1 MTDHQKIITEDPWQS
16 LKKYTQARIAIG
28 HCGNSVPTNEL
39 LQFKLAHAKAI
50 DAVHQPFQKEF
61 ITREIEK
68 ITGNTVLLLHS
79 AAANRPEY
87 LKRPDL
93 GRILSGKS
101 MQLIQTT
108 PKAPQYDISLVVAD
122 GLSSTAIKKNIL
134 PLLKLLIPEL
144 ERRGFSLSP
153 VSVVEQG
160 RVAIADSV
168 AEQMNAGL
176 AVIFIGERP
185 GLKSADSLGI
195 YLTYHPREGTTDERR
210 NCISNI
216 RQNGLSY
223 PLACSKLLYL
233 IEESFKRK
241 LSGVELKDEQ
251 TDLQLKRK
259 INNQALWPDQCNF
272 C

>member
-1 MTDHQKIITEDPWQS
+1 MTDHQKIITEDSWQS
-16 LKKYTQARIAIG
+16 LRKYTQARIAIG
-28 HCGNSVPTNEL
+28 HCGSSVPTSEL
-39 LQFKLAHAKAI
+39 LQFRLAHAKAR
-50 DAVHQPFQKEF
+50 DAVLQPFQKEF
-61 ITREIEK
+61 ISREIEK

-79 AAANRPEY
+79 AAADRSEY
-87 LKRPDL
+87 LKRPGL
-93 GRILSGKS
+93 GRILSGES
-101 MQLIQTT
+101 MHLIQTT

-122 GLSSTAIKKNIL
+122 GLSSTAIERNVL
-134 PLLKLLIPEL
+134 PLFRLLVPQLKK
-144 ERRGFSLSP
+144 GFSLSP

-168 AEQMNAGL
+168 AERMHARL

-195 YLTYHPREGTTDERR
+195 YLTYHPREGTTDECR

-251 TDLQLKRK
+251 TDLQLNRE
-259 INNQALWPDQCNF
+259 INRQVLWSDQCN
-272 C
+272 CR